1 MKPKKSHSF
10 VIFASIASLIAAS
23 SASAATLFW
32 SGNGTS
38 QGGGGTWDT
47 STARW
52 GTVAGGPYTSAWNNA
67 NNDTAEF
74 NSTTGTITLGTGV
87 TVGRINAKTGAG
99 GNIIAEGAGL
109 NTITFGVTGGIINN
123 SANTTTGRIFTA
135 NAKVTGTNLT
145 IQGPTTTAGGVVNLN
160 RNNTLSGTLAI
171 TNTTLQIGNGG
182 TAGQLNS
189 GNYANTIS
197 VGNNARFF
205 YGSSLDQTL
214 GGIISGAGTITKN
227 SSGSVLTFTANNT
240 YTGTT
245 TISQGILQI
254 GNGGT
259 TGTLGNNSNT
269 SIAAGAELRIDRST
283 DNTGYTYSGALS
295 GGGAVNVL
303 ASRRFNFSSSQ
314 TSSGNLSFLVD
325 GVLGI
330 NTTAGTTSVQLGELT
345 GSGQIQ
351 RAGNPGGAA
360 TLVIGGNGTSS
371 SYSGT
376 IVSAEL
382 GLEKVGAGSL
392 TLTNALS
399 YGGTTTVTEGTLRVN
414 TNHTGGGVYT
424 VGVNGTLQGNGSTAS
439 AINVSG
445 VLAPGASV
453 ESFASGELSMLTGS
467 TFEYELDSSVA
478 LATGADLQIVSGSLN
493 LTGLVTLTLADI
505 ATSPT
510 AFGVGTVFSL
520 INYDGAWNNGLFTY
534 GGDTIANGDEFAAG
548 LNTWRLDY
556 NAATGGSNFTGDQ
569 ITGSFVNITAIPEP
583 SGALLG
589 GLGAL
594 LLLRRRRD

>member
-38 QGGGGTWDT
+38 QGGGGTWNT

-74 NSTTGTITLGTGV
+74 NSATGTITLGTGV

-109 NTITFGVTGGIINN
+109 HTITFGVTGGIINN
-123 SANTTTGRIFTA
+123 SASATTGRIFTV

-145 IQGPTTTAGGVVNLN
+145 IQGPTTTAGGAVNLN

-205 YGSSLDQTL
+205 YGSSLNQTL

-283 DNTGYTYSGALS
+283 DNTGYTYNGALS
-295 GGGAVNVL
+295 GGGAVNLL
-303 ASRRFNFSSSQ
+303 ASRRFNFSKSQ

-351 RAGNPGGAA
+351 RAGNAGGAA

-376 IVSAEL
+376 IISEEL

-467 TFEYELDSSVA
+467 TFEHELDSSVS

-510 AFGVGTVFSL
+510 VFGVGTVFSL

-556 NAATGGSNFTGDQ
+556 NATTGGSNFTGDQ
-569 ITGSFVNITAIPEP
+569 ITGNFVNITAVPEP

-594 LLLRRRRD
+594 LLLRRRRA